1 MPRQGT
7 EEYEHS
13 EDDDGACDDE
23 DVRVRASHVANRTA
37 AYSRT
42 RYLGGTVPGMT
53 DQPSSIEE
61 AADWARQAADLQA
74 QADSLL
80 AGVQA
85 ALPTLRA
92 EAGVSQTVL
101 STFSGVAANY
111 VSRVESGARGVTPDA
126 LVRVTEGL
134 QSYVSHGASGD
145 LARARGKER
154 TDG

>member
-1 MPRQGT
+1 
-7 EEYEHS
+7 
-13 EDDDGACDDE
+13 
-23 DVRVRASHVANRTA
+23 
-37 AYSRT
+37 
-42 RYLGGTVPGMT
+42 MT
-53 DQPSSIEE
+53 DQPGSIEE

-92 EAGVSQTVL
+92 EAGVSQTML

-134 QSYVSHGASGD
+134 RSYASHGASGD